1 MSNPNPAFL
10 VNNPSSP
17 LTFAHLDQINSALR
31 ALDQA
36 SAQAEL
42 ASQAGID
49 VSNQLSLIAS
59 QKAQLLKIKQVY
71 FPGQ

>member
-1 MSNPNPAFL
+1 MSTNQPFL

-17 LTFAHLDQINSALR
+17 LTLAHFDQIQTALR

-36 SAQAEL
+36 EQQANLAQ
-42 ASQAGID
+42 QAGID
-49 VSNQLSLIAS
+49 TSSQLSTIQS
-59 QKAQLLKIKQVY
+59 QRAQLLKIKQVY